1 MSLTAIAIDD
11 EPQALEVIRHHAA
24 KVAFLDLKATFTDA
38 FEAITYLQANRVD
51 LIFLDIK
58 MPDISGIEVIN
69 CLPGRGTAKVP
80 MVVFTTAYSD
90 YAVQGFEL
98 DAIDYLLKPFSLA
111 RFLKACTKALD
122 IHTLRAEETP
132 YIFIKTGYEE
142 EKVWLDDILY
152 LEADGNYLSFVLTNR
167 RLLSRQTMADAL
179 QMLPPTQFV
188 RVHRSYA
195 VAIQKINKMAR
206 QEITVSGHSIPIGA
220 SYEHTVAEI
229 RSSLN
234 LS

>member
-1 MSLTAIAIDD
+1 MPLTAIAIDD
-11 EPQALEVIRHHAA
+11 EPQALDVIRLHAA
-24 KVAFLDLKATFTDA
+24 KVPFLQLDATFTDA
-38 FEAITYLQANRVD
+38 FEAITYLQKHRID
-51 LIFLDIK
+51 LVFLDIK
-58 MPDISGIEVIN
+58 MPDISGIDVVR
-69 CLPGRGTAKVP
+69 CLPRSP

-98 DAIDYLLKPFSLA
+98 EAIDYLLKPFSLA

-122 IHTLRAEETP
+122 IHTLRSEEAP
-132 YIFIKTGYEE
+132 FVFVKTGYEE

-152 LEADGNYLSFVLTNR
+152 LEADGNYLSFVLQNR

-179 QMLPPTQFV
+179 QLLPINQFI

-195 VAIQKINKMAR
+195 VAVRKVDKIAR
-206 QEITVSGHSIPIGA
+206 QEITIAGHTIPIGA
-220 SYEHTVAEI
+220 SYERTVADI
-229 RSSLN
+229 RASLN